1 MAQLHNC
8 GEEWMLKETFGD
20 GSSASTVSIG
30 LYNTVDNLSDGD
42 NVTSINSEPSGSGY
56 SRQSATLGSDFT
68 LSNVGGNW
76 QAEANDVVFDTDD
89 STEDVDGYFV
99 TVVFESDEA
108 GDTSPSENLVFS
120 GDLDKQY
127 DLDSVT
133 TFTMQG
139 SGISLD

>member
-1 MAQLHNC
+1 
-8 GEEWMLKETFGD
+8 MLKEAFGD

>member
-1 MAQLHNC
+1 
-8 GEEWMLKETFGD
+8 MLKEAFGD
-20 GSSASTVSIG
+20 GSGASTVSIG
-30 LYNTVDNLSDGD
+30 LYNTTDNLADGD
-42 NVTSINSEPSGSGY
+42 NVESITTEPSGSGY
-56 SRQSATLGSDFT
+56 SRQSVALGTDFT

-89 STEDVDGYFV
+89 SIEDVNGYFV

-108 GDTSPSENLVFS
+108 GDASPSENLVFS

>member
-8 GEEWMLKETFGD
+8 GEEWMLKEAFGD